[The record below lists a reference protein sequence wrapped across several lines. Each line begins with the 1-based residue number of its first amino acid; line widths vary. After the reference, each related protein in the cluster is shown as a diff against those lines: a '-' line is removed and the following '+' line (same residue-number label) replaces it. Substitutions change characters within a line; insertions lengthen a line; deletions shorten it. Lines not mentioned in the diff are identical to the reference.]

1 MTGERME
8 EAEVHRL
15 RGELLLAL
23 GGRQASAEARAWFER
38 GLAVA
43 REQSALWFE
52 LRCAKSLAR
61 LDADHGR
68 RADAARLLGELLA
81 RFTEGHERADLV
93 EARSLLDR
101 LG

>member
-1 MTGERME
+1 ME
-8 EAEVHRL
+8 EAEVHRS

-43 REQSALWFE
+43 RSQAALWFE

-68 RADAARLLGELLA
+68 RADAARLLGDVLG
-81 RFTEGHERADLV
+81 RFTEGHERADLID
-93 EARSLLDR
+93 ARRLLDR
-101 LG
+101 LA